1 MIASL
6 IRRLTLVTFKARLC
20 FVLDAAITLV
30 WNCNTATKKIPIVP
44 QHLHLRLKHS
54 FCKQDWKCISDLRP
68 RFKSYWRYKILIGNL
83 LVFFRHWVIA
93 TDQGVW
99 WWSCFRGL
107 ESRSQIKYLRYIR
120 VSRDSR
126 HDNDA
131 RWRYLIN
138 LYVFNVAYIGG
149 LDLDVQSLPTIL
161 KNRVLLKNEQ
171 DVRKRAERAT
181 DTLLL
186 FKQLHAIT

>member
-1 MIASL
+1 MHFRSKTAIQ
-6 IRRLTLVTFKARLC
+6 
-20 FVLDAAITLV
+20 ITLPRQCLKSQQRPWWPKIQPKSKV
-30 WNCNTATKKIPIVP
+30 DGNFINLYGRNCEANCAVKKD
-44 QHLHLRLKHS
+44 K
-54 FCKQDWKCISDLRP
+54 
-68 RFKSYWRYKILIGNL
+68 WRYKILIGNL

-131 RWRYLIN
+131 RWRYFIN